1 MYLGMLILLLFYGLF
16 LGNGLVFMMLPVF
29 IWYMNSFQIKP
40 EEEMMTQ
47 LFGDEYKEYQQ
58 KVRRWM

>member
-1 MYLGMLILLLFYGLF
+1 
-16 LGNGLVFMMLPVF
+16 MMLPVF